1 MLKDDMFSP
10 KKWRWSFWPSTRW
23 ARGFLLVLL
32 TLLFL
37 SSFFYALEKGT
48 SRQLV
53 RVMAQQSFPFEAI
66 ILEGI
71 PGYSQPEREYL
82 NQVRTQGVS
91 LGTFL
96 LTGVNVADARTY
108 FFSYFTPPPG
118 GPAWIGWAYNPGD
131 PEYEG
136 EIPELEEIQLN
147 PSKGQAET
155 QPVLPLDDKVLI
167 GIYHTHNS
175 ESYAGDG
182 GEERDD
188 GGNGEIVSVGKTLKE
203 SLGKHGIRAVQ
214 ALELHDVEDF
224 NKAYSKSVYTAAAL
238 VRNYPSIKL
247 LLDLHRD
254 GLPPG
259 VNKSTVMIQGKE
271 VGRVMIV
278 IGQKNPHWEK
288 NDALAKEII
297 AFAEEKYPGLF
308 IPRITYASDARY
320 NQHLLDG
327 AILFEIGSQLNT
339 YEEAEGTAEILGSL
353 LADWLKE

>member
-1 MLKDDMFSP
+1 
-10 KKWRWSFWPSTRW
+10 
-23 ARGFLLVLL
+23 
-32 TLLFL
+32 
-37 SSFFYALEKGT
+37 
-48 SRQLV
+48 
-53 RVMAQQSFPFEAI
+53 
-66 ILEGI
+66 
-71 PGYSQPEREYL
+71 
-82 NQVRTQGVS
+82 
-91 LGTFL
+91 
-96 LTGVNVADARTY
+96 
-108 FFSYFTPPPG
+108 
-118 GPAWIGWAYNPGD
+118 
-131 PEYEG
+131 
-136 EIPELEEIQLN
+136 
-147 PSKGQAET
+147 
-155 QPVLPLDDKVLI
+155 
-167 GIYHTHNS
+167 
-175 ESYAGDG
+175 
-182 GEERDD
+182 
-188 GGNGEIVSVGKTLKE
+188 VGKTLKE

-214 ALELHDVEDF
+214 TFDLHDVEDF

-238 VRNYPSIKL
+238 VKNYPSIKL

-288 NDALAKEII
+288 NEALAKEII